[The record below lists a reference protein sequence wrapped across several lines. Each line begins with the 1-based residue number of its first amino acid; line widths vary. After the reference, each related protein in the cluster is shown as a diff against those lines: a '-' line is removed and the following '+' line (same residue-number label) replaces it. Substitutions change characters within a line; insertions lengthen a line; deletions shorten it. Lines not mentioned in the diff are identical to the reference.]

1 MLRNLKADLKKI
13 ATPKKAKASL
23 WFFKTGKGEYG
34 EGDKFIGVSV
44 PEQRKIASKYKNLS
58 LVDISQLLKSKIH
71 EERSVALFILVKN
84 FQTNESNRSDIFAF
98 YLKHRKF
105 VNNWD
110 LVDSSA
116 DKIVGAY
123 LIEKDKFVLNKLAV
137 SKNIWDRRIAIVSTF
152 YFIKNNKFEETFK
165 ISKILINDHH
175 DLIHKAVG
183 WMLKEVGKRDEGK
196 LENYLKVNY
205 KLMPRVMLRF
215 TIEKLS
221 DSKRKKYL
229 SGNI

>member
-1 MLRNLKADLKKI
+1 M
-13 ATPKKAKASL
+13 
-23 WFFKTGKGEYG
+23 
-34 EGDKFIGVSV
+34 
-44 PEQRKIASKYKNLS
+44 
-58 LVDISQLLKSKIH
+58 
-71 EERSVALFILVKN
+71 
-84 FQTNESNRSDIFAF
+84 
-98 YLKHRKF
+98 
-105 VNNWD
+105 
-110 LVDSSA
+110 
-116 DKIVGAY
+116 
-123 LIEKDKFVLNKLAV
+123 NKLAV

-152 YFIKNNKFEETFK
+152 YFIKNNKFEETFR

-205 KLMPRVMLRF
+205 KLMPRAMLRF

>member
-34 EGDKFIGVSV
+34 EGDKFIGVTV

-84 FQTNESNRSDIFAF
+84 FQTNESKRSEIFAF

-137 SKNIWDRRIAIVSTF
+137 SKNVWDRRIAIVSTF
-152 YFIKNNKFEETFK
+152 YFIKNNKFEETFR

-183 WMLKEVGKRDEGK
+183 WMLKEVGKRDESK

-205 KLMPRVMLRF
+205 KLMPRTMLRF

>member
-34 EGDKFIGVSV
+34 EGDKFIGVTV

-84 FQTNESNRSDIFAF
+84 FQTNESKRSEIFAF

-137 SKNIWDRRIAIVSTF
+137 SKDVWDRRIAIVSTF
-152 YFIKNNKFEETFK
+152 YFIKNNKFEETFR

-183 WMLKEVGKRDEGK
+183 WMLKEVGKRDESK

-205 KLMPRVMLRF
+205 KLMPRTMLRF

>member
-34 EGDKFIGVSV
+34 EGDKFIGVTV

-84 FQTNESNRSDIFAF
+84 FQTNESKRSEIFAF
-98 YLKHRKF
+98 YLKHRRF

-137 SKNIWDRRIAIVSTF
+137 SKNVWDRRIAIVSTF
-152 YFIKNNKFEETFK
+152 YFIKNNKFEETFR

-183 WMLKEVGKRDEGK
+183 WMLKEVGKRDESK

-205 KLMPRVMLRF
+205 KLMPRTMLRF

>member
-152 YFIKNNKFEETFK
+152 YFIKNNKFEETFR

-205 KLMPRVMLRF
+205 KLMPRAMLRF

>member
-84 FQTNESNRSDIFAF
+84 FQTNESNRSNIFAF

-123 LIEKDKFVLNKLAV
+123 LIQKDKFVLNKLAV

-152 YFIKNNKFEETFK
+152 YFIKNNKFEETFR

-205 KLMPRVMLRF
+205 KLMPRAMLRF

>member
-34 EGDKFIGVSV
+34 DGDKFIGVSV

-152 YFIKNNKFEETFK
+152 YFIKNNKFEETFR

-205 KLMPRVMLRF
+205 KLMPRAMLRF

>member
-34 EGDKFIGVSV
+34 EGDKFIGVTV

-84 FQTNESNRSDIFAF
+84 FQINESKRSEIFAF

-137 SKNIWDRRIAIVSTF
+137 SKNVWDRRIAIVSTF
-152 YFIKNNKFEETFK
+152 YFIKNNKFEETFR

-183 WMLKEVGKRDEGK
+183 WMLKEVGKRDESK

-205 KLMPRVMLRF
+205 KLMPRTMLRF